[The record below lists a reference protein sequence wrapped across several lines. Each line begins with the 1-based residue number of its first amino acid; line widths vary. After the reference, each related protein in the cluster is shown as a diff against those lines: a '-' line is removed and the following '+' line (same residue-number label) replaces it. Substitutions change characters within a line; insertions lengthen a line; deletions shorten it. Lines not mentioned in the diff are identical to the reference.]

1 VVLLEVNEMRK
12 AEAFGRV
19 LDLLDDKERD
29 KLWISAQRLIRAQKA
44 VKTALPKRQRTAKKE
59 ELCMEK

>member
-1 VVLLEVNEMRK
+1 MRK

-19 LDLLDDKERD
+19 LDLLDDNERD

-44 VKTALPKRQRTAKKE
+44 VKTALPKRQRTAKKG